1 MTRRLRLKLCK
12 SWAKLRK
19 DFPTGTKMVPN
30 RTLRE
35 SEAGTFVETRILIPR
50 SRSIEN
56 MARPRQNQ
64 NDSHLLVLV
73 SAVVIVAA
81 LYFAKVVLVPFA
93 LAILFTFILA
103 PPVGWLERIRVP
115 RFLAVL
121 IMVLLAVGAIGSV
134 GWVVTNQVVD
144 ATVQWPKYRT
154 NIKNKIES
162 IRKQQPQTLNNAA
175 QAVQEISTDLNA
187 PTPAPA
193 ATPGRA
199 TGAASGKLPGAATA
213 TTTKPVPVEI
223 VQPSS
228 SFVESL
234 PNILG
239 PIGTAGIVLVF
250 TIFMLLQREDLRN
263 RFIRL
268 AGDGR
273 LSVMTQ
279 AMDEAGD
286 RVSHYLFLQSMVNA
300 SYGLIIGFSLYL
312 MHLPNAVLFGV
323 IAGILRFLPYVG
335 PPIGAL
341 LPVMLSLAVF
351 EDWSRPLYVLGIFV
365 VIEVVV
371 ANFIEP
377 LLYGSKTGISSLAI
391 LVAAV
396 FWTFIWGPIG
406 LVLATPLTVCLVVMG
421 RHIPNMSFLNVL
433 LGDEQALSPD
443 VHYYQRL
450 LASDNDE
457 ARQVLHGHLKE
468 KTLEE
473 LYDSVLIPALTMAE
487 QDRQRNDLDEET
499 AIFVYQSTRE
509 FVEDLSEKGVKE
521 VAASLSSVAKGAFAK
536 NTRVICVPANGEA
549 DEIAGV
555 MLAQLLGIAGHDV
568 KCVSVWPVE
577 ELLAQVGRSEACII
591 FISAIPPLAL
601 THARAI
607 YERLRGQFP
616 SQQII
621 VGLWNYS
628 GDAARSASR
637 IDTPERVQVVTT
649 LAQAVV
655 QIKTSVDWAGRA
667 LQEPVA
673 APSVRSSD

>member
-1 MTRRLRLKLCK
+1 
-12 SWAKLRK
+12 
-19 DFPTGTKMVPN
+19 
-30 RTLRE
+30 
-35 SEAGTFVETRILIPR
+35 
-50 SRSIEN
+50 
-56 MARPRQNQ
+56 MARSHRNKD
-64 NDSHLLVLV
+64 DSHLLVLV
-73 SAVVIVAA
+73 SAVVIIAT

-93 LAILFTFILA
+93 LAILFTFILS
-103 PPVGWLERIRVP
+103 PPVSWLERIRVP

-121 IMVLLAVGAIGSV
+121 LIVLLAVGAIGSV
-134 GWVVTNQVVD
+134 GWAVTNQLVD
-144 ATVQWPKYRT
+144 ATSHWPEYRT
-154 NIKNKIES
+154 NIKDKIES
-162 IRKQQPQTLNNAA
+162 IRKQRPQTLTNAA

-187 PTPAPA
+187 
-193 ATPGRA
+193 ATPVTTPPVPVAGR
-199 TGAASGKLPGAATA
+199 GASGQSNKLAAA
-213 TTTKPVPVEI
+213 AAATTKPVPVEI
-223 VQPSS
+223 VAPAT
-228 SFVESL
+228 SFIESL
-234 PNILG
+234 PNFLG

-273 LSVMTQ
+273 LSVMTH

-351 EDWSRPLYVLGIFV
+351 QDWSRPLYVLGIFV
-365 VIEVVV
+365 VIEIVV

-377 LLYGSKTGISSLAI
+377 MLYGARTGISSLAI

-406 LVLATPLTVCLVVMG
+406 LVLSTPLTVCLVVLG
-421 RHIPNMSFLNVL
+421 RHVPNMKFLDVL
-433 LGDEQALSPD
+433 LGDEPVLSPE

-450 LASDNDE
+450 LATDFDE
-457 ARQVLHGHLKE
+457 ARQVLKGHLKE
-468 KTLEE
+468 KSLEE
-473 LYDSVLIPALTMAE
+473 LYDSVLIPALSLAE
-487 QDRQRNDLDEET
+487 SDRHRNDLDEET
-499 AIFVYQSTRE
+499 VAFIYQSTRE
-509 FVEDLSEKGVKE
+509 FVEDLSEKAGKE
-521 VAASLSSVAKGAFAK
+521 LAASSSGTANGTARGTSANGA
-536 NTRVICVPANGEA
+536 RVICVPASGEA
-549 DEIAGV
+549 DEIIGMMLGQLLNVAGHDANCISIGTV
-555 MLAQLLGIAGHDV
+555 EEMLAQVVRSQPGII
-568 KCVSVWPVE
+568 C
-577 ELLAQVGRSEACII
+577 
-591 FISAIPPLAL
+591 ISAVPPLAM

-607 YERLRGQFP
+607 YARLRKEFP

-628 GDAARSASR
+628 GDIARSASR
-637 IDTPERVQVVTT
+637 IDTPERVRVLTSLAEVV
-649 LAQAVV
+649 L
-655 QIKTSVDWAGRA
+655 QIKIMAELAANGKTPAHS
-667 LQEPVA
+667 